1 MDAKKGKKKLK
12 PSYDFSKLSNSFSN
26 SDLWEDTREKNT
38 GPSQKNFN
46 SFKTPYTDKAG
57 HSNPLDSSA
66 TDTVSSLGS
75 NNLNK
80 TTIKV
85 AAKKINPPRGKC
97 CDWVT
102 CGQCS
107 ISVDCGSCRHCLD
120 KSLR

>member
-1 MDAKKGKKKLK
+1 MLKKVKKKLK

-38 GPSQKNFN
+38 GPSQKNLN
-46 SFKTPYTDKAG
+46 SFKTPYSDKAG
-57 HSNPLDSSA
+57 NSNLVDSV
-66 TDTVSSLGS
+66 TDTVPRVGSS
-75 NNLNK
+75 NLNIS
-80 TTIKV
+80 TIKV
-85 AAKKINPPRGKC
+85 AAKKVNPPRGKC
-97 CDWVT
+97 RDWVT